1 MAVHAVIACTTAT
14 DVRSWL
20 YLLNAPGL
28 GPAAFH
34 DIIARFGSPEAALA
48 AGADELYQA
57 GLIKVPAREFLRRP
71 APDAIAT
78 DLAWLD
84 DEGHHLLTC
93 LDPDF
98 PPLLR
103 EIPAPPPLL
112 FVNGRRKLLP
122 SLQIA
127 VVGSRNPSPRGRDHA
142 RQFAREFSAHGLT
155 VTSGLACGIDTAA
168 HRGALDAGGATIAVT
183 GTGLDRVYPATNREL
198 ARTIARGG
206 ALVSEFPTGTAP
218 RSENFPRRNRIIS
231 GLSLGTLVVEAGVR
245 SGSLIT
251 ARLAADQGREVFAIP
266 GAIDN
271 PLARGCHALIRT
283 GAKLVE
289 CGRDCLE
296 ELDALARACTAAAEN
311 PVPTSAHVTPEHA
324 RVLAQVDYAP
334 TSIDTVIL
342 RTGLTAARVSSI
354 LLALEME
361 DLVTPAPGGTYLRT
375 GERT

>member
-1 MAVHAVIACTTAT
+1 MNVCGAATA
-14 DVRSWL
+14 DARSWL
-20 YLLNAPGL
+20 YLLKAPGL
-28 GPAAFH
+28 GPATFH
-34 DIIARFGSPEAALA
+34 DIITRYGDPGTALA
-48 AGADELYQA
+48 AGADELFGS
-57 GLIKVPAREFLRRP
+57 GLIRAPARDFLRRP
-71 APDAIAT
+71 PPDAIAD
-78 DLAWLD
+78 DLTWLD
-84 DEGHHLLTC
+84 GEGHHLLTC

-103 EIPAPPPLL
+103 EIPGPPPLL
-112 FVNGRRKLLP
+112 FVNGSRELLT

-127 VVGSRNPSPRGRDHA
+127 IVGSRNPSPRGRDHA
-142 RQFAREFSAHGLT
+142 RQFAAELSAHGLT

-168 HRGALDAGGATIAVT
+168 HLGALEAGGTTIAVT
-183 GTGLDRVYPATNREL
+183 GTGLDRVYPASNREL

-206 ALVSEFPTGTAP
+206 ALVSEFPVGTPP
-218 RSENFPRRNRIIS
+218 RAENFPRRNRVIS
-231 GLSLGTLVVEAGVR
+231 GLSLGTLVVEAGMR

-289 CGRDCLE
+289 SSTDCLE
-296 ELDALARACTAAAEN
+296 ELGALALACTAAART
-311 PVPTSAHVTPEHA
+311 PTPSRTRVTPEQA
-324 RVLAQVDYAP
+324 QVLAQVDYAP
-334 TSIDTVIL
+334 TSIDTVIG

-361 DLVTPAPGGTYLRT
+361 NLVTPAPGGTYLRT

>member
-1 MAVHAVIACTTAT
+1 MAVHAVNACATAT
-14 DVRSWL
+14 DARSWL

-48 AGADELYQA
+48 AGADELYHA

-84 DEGHHLLTC
+84 EEGHHLLTF
-93 LDPDF
+93 LDSDF

-103 EIPAPPPLL
+103 EIPGPPPLL
-112 FVNGRRKLLP
+112 FVNGRRKLLT

-168 HRGALDAGGATIAVT
+168 HHGALDAGGATIAVT

-198 ARTIARGG
+198 ARTIAHGG
-206 ALVSEFPTGTAP
+206 ALVSEFPTGTPP

-271 PLARGCHALIRT
+271 PLARGCHALIRA

-289 CGRDCLE
+289 CSGDCLE
-296 ELDALARACTAAAEN
+296 ELGALARACTAAADN
-311 PVPTSAHVTPEHA
+311 PPSTSAHVTPEHA

-361 DLVTPAPGGTYLRT
+361 NLVTPAPGGTYLRT

>member
-1 MAVHAVIACTTAT
+1 MAVHAVNACTTAT
-14 DVRSWL
+14 DARSWL

-28 GPAAFH
+28 GPAAIH
-34 DIIARFGSPEAALA
+34 DIITRFGSPETALA
-48 AGADELYQA
+48 AGADELFHS
-57 GLIKVPAREFLRRP
+57 GLIKGPARDFLRRP
-71 APDAIAT
+71 APDAIAA

-84 DEGHHLLTC
+84 EEGHHLLTC

-103 EIPAPPPLL
+103 EIPGPPPLL
-112 FVNGRRKLLP
+112 FVNGARKLLN

-142 RQFAREFSAHGLT
+142 RQFAAEFSTYGLT

-168 HRGALDAGGATIAVT
+168 HHGALNAGGATIAVT

-198 ARTIARGG
+198 ACKITHGG
-206 ALVSEFPTGTAP
+206 ALVSEFPTGTPP
-218 RSENFPRRNRIIS
+218 RAENFPRRNRIIS

-251 ARLAADQGREVFAIP
+251 ARLAADQGREVFAVP

-271 PLARGCHALIRT
+271 PLARGCHALIRA

-289 CGRDCLE
+289 CSSDCLE
-296 ELDALARACTAAAEN
+296 ELGALSRACTAAAEI
-311 PVPTSAHVTPEHA
+311 PAPTTVHVTPEHA

-361 DLVTPAPGGTYLRT
+361 NLVTPAPGGTYLRT